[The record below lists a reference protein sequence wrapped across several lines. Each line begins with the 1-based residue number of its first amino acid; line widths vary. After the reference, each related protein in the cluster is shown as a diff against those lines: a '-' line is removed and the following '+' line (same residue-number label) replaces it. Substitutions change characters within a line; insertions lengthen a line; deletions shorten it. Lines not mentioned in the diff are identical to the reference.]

1 MGAGYR
7 GGVEEPGPSLLQR
20 IAACRDLTT
29 GERAVASFYEDSY
42 PGAALLNLQDVCA
55 ATGVSTAT
63 VTRFARKL
71 GYADFRGLRRSLRAE
86 ARSHLDVPRDRLAR
100 LGSRAAGRRAT
111 TATTASTGP
120 TATTGSAKTS
130 APTHLEQRFAVA
142 AGDLGATARGVDPAV
157 FEQVVGLI
165 ADTDRPLVLG
175 AVASGQP
182 LLHYFSLLLSYVRGD
197 VTLLD
202 GADRWAHS
210 LAGLQPNAVVIGA
223 AFDRYPVP
231 VQRLL
236 RFARGR
242 GATTVLITNRRSSP
256 LTTDADLSLFV
267 ASHADP
273 MFRSRVGLLFL
284 LEALLDAVADRIPQV
299 ERAADVERVFSLMGG
314 YLTSGDSADPGSL
327 SDN

>member
-1 MGAGYR
+1 M

-29 GERAVASFYEDSY
+29 GERTVASFYEDSY
-42 PGAALLNLQDVCA
+42 PGAALLSLQDVCA

-71 GYADFRGLRRSLRAE
+71 GYADFRGLRRALRAE

-100 LGSRAAGRRAT
+100 LTPRRGGAT
-111 TATTASTGP
+111 
-120 TATTGSAKTS
+120 SAP

-142 AGDLGATARGVDPAV
+142 AGDLGATARGLDPAV
-157 FEQVVGLI
+157 FEAVVGLI

-182 LLHYFSLLLSYVRGD
+182 LLHYFSLLLRYVRGD

-202 GADRWAHS
+202 GADRWAHA
-210 LAGLQPNAVVIGA
+210 LAGLRPDAVVIGA

-236 RFARGR
+236 RFARAR

-256 LTTDADLSLFV
+256 LTADADLSLFV

-273 MFRSRVGLLFL
+273 MFRSRVGLLVL
-284 LEALLDAVADRIPQV
+284 LEALLDAVAAQVPQAG
-299 ERAADVERVFSLMGG
+299 RAADVERVFSLMGG
-314 YLTSGDSADPGSL
+314 YLPPGDDAAPGSR
-327 SDN
+327 SQD

>member
-1 MGAGYR
+1 M

-29 GERAVASFYEDSY
+29 GERTVASFYEDSY
-42 PGAALLNLQDVCA
+42 PGAALLSLQDVCA

-71 GYADFRGLRRSLRAE
+71 GYADFRGLRRALRAE

-100 LGSRAAGRRAT
+100 LGSRAAGRHAT
-111 TATTASTGP
+111 TATTGSTATSGSR
-120 TATTGSAKTS
+120 ATTGSAKTS

-142 AGDLGATARGVDPAV
+142 AGDLAATARGVDPAV
-157 FEQVVGLI
+157 FETVVGLI

-182 LLHYFSLLLSYVRGD
+182 LLHYFSLLLRYVRGD

-256 LTTDADLSLFV
+256 LTADADLSLFV

-284 LEALLDAVADRIPQV
+284 LEALLDAVAEQVPQV

-314 YLTSGDSADPGSL
+314 YLAPGDSAAPGGP